1 MCCPL
6 WARIRVTLNTGLRI
20 LAPTCGVIKKG
31 KGSRRR
37 NLLDVSYSHQEGKN
51 KRCESLRR
59 SSSNWKVSR
68 KPYTRRI
75 YAMMR
80 RIKSACGAG
89 NYSRNGLKILNQ
101 FQLYLQIL
109 LCRSPSSFI
118 CHRSLALFSSTF
130 LPFLSLKLLF
140 DCEFSYPRC
149 KMISDYHL
157 A

>member
-1 MCCPL
+1 M
-6 WARIRVTLNTGLRI
+6 GLRI

-31 KGSRRR
+31 KVSRRR
-37 NLLDVSYSHQEGKN
+37 KLLDVSYSHQEDKN

-80 RIKSACGAG
+80 RINLPVAQGITAEM
-89 NYSRNGLKILNQ
+89 GLKFATNFNYTFKSFHAALR
-101 FQLYLQIL
+101 L
-109 LCRSPSSFI
+109 LSSVI
-118 CHRSLALFSSTF
+118 A
-130 LPFLSLKLLF
+130 
-140 DCEFSYPRC
+140 
-149 KMISDYHL
+149 